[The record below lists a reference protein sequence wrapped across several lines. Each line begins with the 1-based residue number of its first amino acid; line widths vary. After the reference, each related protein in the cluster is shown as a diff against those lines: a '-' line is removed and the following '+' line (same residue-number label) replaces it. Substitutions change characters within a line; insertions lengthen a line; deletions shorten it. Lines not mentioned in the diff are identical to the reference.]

1 LDIAHSNKLRY
12 PSRPFTAW
20 FQVHQP
26 EATLRARKRKRR
38 FMFRRKR
45 TLDPHTI
52 IDYKDPE
59 QLKRFIT
66 DRGKIIPRRISGAT
80 ADQQRL
86 ITTSIKRA
94 RYLALLPYTVAH
106 RQEKNIVV
114 DSALA
119 AAAASVRADR
129 RPMRPRDDRPFERDD
144 DNQEENQGE

>member
-1 LDIAHSNKLRY
+1 
-12 PSRPFTAW
+12 
-20 FQVHQP
+20 
-26 EATLRARKRKRR
+26 
-38 FMFRRKR
+38 MFRRKR
-45 TLDPHTI
+45 TLDPNI
-52 IDYKDPE
+52 SIDYKDPE

-80 ADQQRL
+80 ASQQRE
-86 ITTSIKRA
+86 ITNSIKRA

-129 RPMRPRDDRPFERDD
+129 RPLRPRDRDDRPAGNQYDD
-144 DNQEENQGE
+144 SARPADNSGD